1 MRISPTAPLF
11 TLLCLVCLSLS
22 EAEAARRD
30 RGSPPPRAERVRGAL
45 PDVNP
50 ELAVSGKFDSRPKR
64 GRSGTAQ
71 LQLTVRIPMAAP
83 SLGISDPASAAAASI
98 HVEFI
103 RAGEAAPYN
112 TCQLALHAP
121 AESEDKLRYSL
132 HAKAK
137 AAGNTIFRRGSC
149 SAAIDP
155 ASPLLKGDTIKV
167 FAVTDVARIEL
178 LAK

>member
-1 MRISPTAPLF
+1 MRMSPIAPLF
-11 TLLCLVCLSLS
+11 AVLSLLCLSLS
-22 EAEAARRD
+22 EAEAARRE

-50 ELAVSGKFDSRPKR
+50 ELVVSGRFDSRPKR
-64 GRSGTAQ
+64 GRGGTAQ
-71 LQLTVRIPMAAP
+71 LQLSVRIPLTAP

-103 RAGEAAPYN
+103 RAGEVAPYN

-121 AESEDKLRYSL
+121 AEGEDKLKYAL

-137 AAGNTIFRRGSC
+137 VAGNTTFRRGSC

-155 ASPLLKGDTIKV
+155 ASPLLKGDAIKV